1 MSPAEP
7 RTERATIYDVA
18 RLAGVSHQTV
28 SRLLHGFPGI
38 RPATRERVER
48 ALKELEYRPNLA
60 ARSLATSRSRR
71 IGALVYELL
80 EVGPRKTIQ
89 GASDAARKAG
99 YLLDIVTLDPTDDAA
114 VDEALAIMG
123 SQDLAGVV
131 AFAPMDLLGDRIRG
145 ADFAVPLLFETAID
159 ESAAV
164 EHADVERAPV
174 ERARVSDAGMDA
186 VVDHLV
192 GIGHRHFFHVSGPV
206 DSTASRHREGGYAT
220 ALARH
225 GLVSRGSLPSD
236 WSSASGYRVGLELP
250 LELGFT
256 AIVAANDQVAL
267 GLLRAL
273 SERGIAVP
281 GAMSVTGFDD
291 IPESEYFL
299 PPLSTVR
306 VDYEQKG
313 RILMN
318 RFLAMIGDEGAA
330 AVIAEP
336 RHLPELVVRAST
348 AAPPS
353 GRP

>member
-1 MSPAEP
+1 MSPADP
-7 RTERATIYDVA
+7 RAGRATIYDVA
-18 RLAGVSHQTV
+18 RAAGVSHQTV
-28 SRLLHGFPGI
+28 SRLLHGYAGI

-60 ARSLATSRSRR
+60 ARSLATNGSRR

-89 GASDAARKAG
+89 GASDAARSAG

-114 VDEALAIMG
+114 VDEALAIMAG
-123 SQDLAGVV
+123 QDLAGIV
-131 AFAPMDLLGDRIRG
+131 AFAPMDLLGDRVRH
-145 ADFAVPLLFETAID
+145 AEFAVPVLLETAID
-159 ESAAV
+159 EGVDPKHSGL
-164 EHADVERAPV
+164 
-174 ERARVSDAGMDA
+174 SDAGMDA
-186 VVDHLV
+186 VVDHLAAL
-192 GIGHRHFFHVSGPV
+192 GHRDFFHVSGPLGWA
-206 DSTASRHREGGYAT
+206 ASRHREGGYAA

-225 GLVSRGSLPSD
+225 GLQSRGSVPSE

-273 SERGIAVP
+273 SERGVAVP
-281 GAMSVTGFDD
+281 MEMSVTGFDD

-306 VDYEQKG
+306 VDYEQRG
-313 RILMN
+313 RTLMN
-318 RFLAMIGDEGAA
+318 QFLALIGDTRAA
-330 AVIAEP
+330 AMIAEP
-336 RHLPELVVRAST
+336 RRLPELIVRAST
-348 AAPPS
+348 APPPPR
-353 GRP
+353 RP